1 MTVRKVS
8 TKCGQSAEM
17 DYNKYIG
24 SKATDFPP
32 YRDFSNMRK
41 IESEMNAAVT
51 NRYNFSKAY
60 TQVSIQDRIANVY
73 LHGNLIARVG
83 DTFVQILDGGWQS
96 VTTKSRLN
104 ALLSAV
110 TPNGGVFQKDYV
122 WYYNSQKLGTVPFI
136 SGMEAV

>member
-1 MTVRKVS
+1 
-8 TKCGQSAEM
+8 
-17 DYNKYIG
+17 
-24 SKATDFPP
+24 
-32 YRDFSNMRK
+32 MRK
-41 IESEMNAAVT
+41 IESEMNAAVLT
-51 NRYNFSKAY
+51 RRNFSKAN
-60 TQVSIQDRIANVY
+60 TSVAINDRIAEVR

-83 DTFVQILDGGWQS
+83 DNFVQILDGGWQS

-122 WYYNSQKLGTVPFI
+122 WYYNSSKVGTVPFV

>member
-24 SKATDFPP
+24 SKATDFHP

-51 NRYNFSKAY
+51 NRYNFSKAN

-122 WYYNSQKLGTVPFI
+122 WYYNSSKVGTVPFV